1 MIRQPEDEKECRW
14 IRASM
19 RDWIEEEREKEFK
32 TPLSAVLEL
41 LT

>member
-1 MIRQPEDEKECRW
+1 MIRGPEYEKECRW

-19 RDWIEEEREKEFK
+19 RNWIEEEREEEIK

>member
-1 MIRQPEDEKECRW
+1 MIRQPEYEKECRW

-19 RDWIEEEREKEFK
+19 RDWIEEEIK